1 MHAEI
6 PDLGFSLF
14 SCVLR
19 KGAKGREREEPR
31 IEERKID
38 LRAGVMRCEATM
50 H

>member
-1 MHAEI
+1 MQKSPI
-6 PDLGFSLF
+6 WGFHCFLV
-14 SCVLR
+14 CCA

-38 LRAGVMRCEATM
+38 LRAGVKRCEATM